1 MNETLLIDFSWS
13 KPTPA
18 AVKAAGHVGVL
29 GYVSHDRTGKN
40 LSPPQARAYRA
51 AGLVVGL
58 ILEDGSGRAKA
69 GKTAGVADRKFAEE
83 QARALGYPHGCVLLY
98 AVDFDATGAEV
109 LPYFRGVASAQS
121 EYGWGPY
128 GSDKVIDAV
137 APLNPDAAWQC
148 EAWSGTRISSHAH
161 LYQRIGHTVPLIKG
175 TKGSS
180 YDEDVVLK
188 RIPLW
193 GGAVAPPTEKPT
205 AAGWAVPVAAALR
218 LVTRHANHRV
228 RPLTPRARTM
238 AVAGIK
244 ALTRAANL
252 R

>member
-1 MNETLLIDFSWS
+1 MNETLLIDCAWT
-13 KPTPA
+13 KPAPA
-18 AVKAAGHVGVL
+18 AVKAAGHAGVL

-40 LSPPQARAYRA
+40 LSPAQARAYRA
-51 AGLVVGL
+51 AGLPVGL
-58 ILEDGSGRAKA
+58 IFEDGSGRAKA

-83 QARALGYPHGCVLLY
+83 QARALGYPSGCVLLY

-109 LPYFRGVASAQS
+109 LPYFRGVASVKS

-148 EAWSGTRISSHAH
+148 EAWSGTRVSSHAN

-188 RIPLW
+188 RVTLW
-193 GGAVAPPTEKPT
+193 GGAVAPPSVKPT
-205 AAGWAVPVAAALR
+205 AAGWAAPVRVALR
-218 LVTRHANHRV
+218 LVTRRANRRV

-244 ALTRAANL
+244 ALTHAVNIK
-252 R
+252 